1 MQMNENM
8 RTIYANMKAK
18 NAEIATIPV
27 DDEHEAA
34 LTKALDELES
44 MQKAFD
50 LAQRAYEAER
60 KFAAFGSAQDDKT
73 DAGGE
78 EERKAG
84 NGFELLAKKF
94 TNQPLSPEEFK
105 SLTPTAEVTKALT
118 TGGSSG
124 ESFLIPEDVRTA
136 INELR
141 RSYVSLRDMGLV
153 TTLPTQSMTGSFVFE
168 SGTPTGLVK
177 FADGAEIDQTGG
189 PVFVQKGFA
198 IELYG
203 KIIPVSNVLTITER
217 AGLLAYLNKWFVKN
231 AVLSENLDIIA
242 EYKNG
247 MTAKSLANV
256 KALKGSIN
264 KDLDPSCKLVG
275 SILTNQDG
283 FDFLDEET
291 DNTGR
296 PLLQPDPTN
305 ETVRRFKGMT
315 VNVAPTAQL
324 ANEADGS
331 FPIFY
336 GDIPGGVW
344 MPMLLDYYLAA
355 SAEAGFTKNMTYLRC
370 IEGYDLIGADKGA
383 YIYGK
388 LKAASGT

>member
-8 RTIYANMKAK
+8 RTIYTNMKAK
-18 NAEIATIPV
+18 NDEITKIPV
-27 DDEHEAA
+27 DDAHAEA
-34 LTKALDELES
+34 LTKALDELDGL
-44 MQKAFD
+44 QKAFD
-50 LAQRAYEAER
+50 LAQRAYESEQ
-60 KFAAFGSAQDDKT
+60 KFAAFGSAQGDNK

-78 EERKAG
+78 QNRKGA
-84 NGFELLAKKF
+84 NGFELIAKKLMH
-94 TNQPLSPEEFK
+94 QPMSPEELK
-105 SLTPTAEVTKALT
+105 SLTPTAEVAKALT
-118 TGGSSG
+118 TGGTSG
-124 ESFLIPEDVRTA
+124 ESYLIPEDVRTA

-141 RSYVSLRDMGLV
+141 RSFVSLRDMGLV
-153 TTLPTQSMTGSFVFE
+153 TNLPTQSMSGSFVFE

-189 PVFVQKGFA
+189 PTFVQKGFA

-203 KIIPVSNVLTITER
+203 KIIPVSNVLTLTER

-247 MTAKSLANV
+247 MTAKSLANI
-256 KALKGSIN
+256 KAFKGSIN

-291 DNTGR
+291 DSTGR
-296 PLLQPDPTN
+296 GLLQPDPTN
-305 ETVRRFKGMT
+305 ETIKRFKGMN
-315 VNVAPTAQL
+315 VNVVPTAQL
-324 ANEADGS
+324 ANESDGS

-336 GDIPGGVW
+336 GAIADGVW

-388 LKAASGT
+388 LKASA